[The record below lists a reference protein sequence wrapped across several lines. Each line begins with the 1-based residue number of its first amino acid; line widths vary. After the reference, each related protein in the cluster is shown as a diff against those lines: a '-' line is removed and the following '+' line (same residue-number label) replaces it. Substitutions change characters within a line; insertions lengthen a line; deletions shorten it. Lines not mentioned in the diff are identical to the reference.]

1 MQEDQE
7 EARRR
12 IRDAA
17 TGVYFVPGY
26 QGHWVG
32 VLLFAATLVGAT
44 MLWSGLPVALAVL
57 RGGTNGAADGQT
69 AATFLTLYVAMA
81 AGPIGGWILW
91 ATRRRWAAM
100 AVLAIFAVCV
110 AWLRPAVTL

>member
-1 MQEDQE
+1 MQDDQD
-7 EARRR
+7 AQRR
-12 IRDAA
+12 IREAA
-17 TGVYFVPGY
+17 TGVYFVPGF

-69 AATFLTLYVAMA
+69 AATFLTLYAAMA
-81 AGPIGGWILW
+81 AGPVAGWLLW

-110 AWLRPAVTL
+110 VWLSPAVMP

>member
-1 MQEDQE
+1 MKDDQD
-7 EARRR
+7 ARRR
-12 IRDAA
+12 IMDTARGA
-17 TGVYFVPGY
+17 FLVPSF

-57 RGGTNGAADGQT
+57 RGGTSGAADGQT
-69 AATFLTLYVAMA
+69 AATFLTLYAAMA
-81 AGPIGGWILW
+81 AGPVAGWVLW

-110 AWLRPAVTL
+110 AWLSPVVTP

>member
-1 MQEDQE
+1 MQDDQ

-17 TGVYFVPGY
+17 TGVYFVPGF

-32 VLLFAATLVGAT
+32 VLLFAATMVGAT

-57 RGGTNGAADGQT
+57 RGGADGASDGQT
-69 AATFLTLYVAMA
+69 AATFLALYAAMP
-81 AGPIGGWILW
+81 AGPVAGWILW
-91 ATRRRWAAM
+91 AGRRRWAAM
-100 AVLAIFAVCV
+100 AVLVIFAVCV
-110 AWLRPAVTL
+110 AWLSPVAIR